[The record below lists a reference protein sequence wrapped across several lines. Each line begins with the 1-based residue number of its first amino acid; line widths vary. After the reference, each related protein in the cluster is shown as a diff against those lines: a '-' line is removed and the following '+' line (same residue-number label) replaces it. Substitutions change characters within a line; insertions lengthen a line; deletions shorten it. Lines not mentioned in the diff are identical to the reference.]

1 MPSMNTSTLIRPKQK
16 PSIRSGME
24 SIARALKVELG
35 RAPDAGLAVVI
46 NDRMAVNIAPGPDQQ
61 IAAFFQI
68 AEVDRVSSKVW
79 ISALS
84 EAASW
89 GLDADA
95 PRFVVLNRYL
105 TLLWTT
111 PARTEE
117 DLLGRLHEKIAIAMA
132 LNDLVKDHPT

>member
-1 MPSMNTSTLIRPKQK
+1 MNTSTLIRPKQK
-16 PSIRSGME
+16 PSIRDGME

-35 RAPDAGLAVVI
+35 QAPDAGIAILI

-61 IAAFFQI
+61 ITAFFQI
-68 AEVDRVSSKVW
+68 AEANQVSGKVW

-89 GLDADA
+89 GMDGDA

-111 PARTEE
+111 PARAPE
-117 DLLGRLHEKIAIAMA
+117 DLLARLHEKIAVA
-132 LNDLVKDHPT
+132 LALSDLVKNHPA